1 MIIETVAATAIAIL
15 SPYLAKASESFAE
28 KAGEKLAEKA
38 GALYQA
44 IKNKFKG
51 DSDAEQT
58 IAQVEAKPDSKARMA
73 ALEEVL
79 TEKMKNDPDFAATVN
94 RLVEEAKEADSRKV
108 LVFGER
114 NIGVAGDVSG
124 STFITGDSNQ
134 VGKS

>member
-1 MIIETVAATAIAIL
+1 MIIETVAASAIVIL
-15 SPYLAKASESFAE
+15 APYLVKAGESFAE

-44 IKNKFKG
+44 IKNKFKS
-51 DSDAEQT
+51 DNDAEQT
-58 IAQVEAKPDSKARMA
+58 IALVEAKPDSKARMS
-73 ALEEVL
+73 ALEEIL
-79 TEKMKNDPDFAATVN
+79 TEKMKEDPNFAATIN

-114 NIGVAGDVSG
+114 NIAVGGNVSG
-124 STFITGDSNQ
+124 STLITGDSNQ

>member
-1 MIIETVAATAIAIL
+1 MIIESVAASAIVIL
-15 SPYLAKASESFAE
+15 APYIAKAGESFAE

-38 GALYQA
+38 GTLYQA
-44 IKNKFKG
+44 IKNKFKS

-58 IAQVEAKPDSKARMA
+58 MALVEAKPDSKARMS

-79 TEKMKNDPDFAATVN
+79 TDKMKEDPDFAATVN
-94 RLVEEAKEADSRKV
+94 RLVEEAKEADSRRV
-108 LVFGER
+108 LVFGQR
-114 NIGVAGDVSG
+114 NIAVGGNVSG

>member
-1 MIIETVAATAIAIL
+1 MIVETVAASAIAIL
-15 SPYLAKASESFAE
+15 APYVAKAGESFAE

-44 IKNKFKG
+44 IKNKFKS

-58 IAQVEAKPDSKARMA
+58 MALVEAKPDSKARMS
-73 ALEEVL
+73 ALEEIL
-79 TEKMKNDPDFAATVN
+79 TDKMKEDSDFAATVN
-94 RLVEEAKEADSRKV
+94 RLVEEAKEADSHRV
-108 LVFGER
+108 LVFGQR
-114 NIGVAGDVSG
+114 NIAVGGNVSG